1 MERGNILR
9 GNGVYSLQIGQ
20 HAQESA
26 MEKFAMV
33 AVSLAGF
40 TSSSAFARGET
51 RAEVDQ
57 ELIDAQQ
64 NGLSYVTEIS

>member
-1 MERGNILR
+1 
-9 GNGVYSLQIGQ
+9 
-20 HAQESA
+20 

-33 AVSLAGF
+33 AVSLAVF